1 MLENFNPL
9 WIIIFLTILSVL
21 GGAIFGFGKWYGA
34 VNNDRDSLREFMDE
48 IRGDIKKICAHL
60 PSPSPVASESPV
72 QLTEFGRKISD
83 NVSALQWAKDHA
95 ENLKKEAKDK
105 EEFQIF
111 ELCIE

>member
-34 VNNDRDSLREFMDE
+34 VNNDRDSLREFRDE

-60 PSPSPVASESPV
+60 PFPSPVASESPV